1 MPPSADLHT
10 HTTFSDGRAS
20 PEELV
25 REAAAMG
32 LQTLAITDHDVLDG
46 SAAAQGA
53 AAALGIE
60 LISGVEITTVW
71 EGVDDEVDVLAY
83 HIDLEDANLRAALRS
98 SIGRLYERV
107 EALCG
112 RLRAMGYPVTFAE
125 AEAHNP
131 RYVGYSS
138 VIEVMRA
145 KGQVANFLSGRDV
158 LWAARQQVARPFG
171 MPIQEALALI
181 RSAGGVAVLAHPS
194 AIRERRWPTAEEIR
208 PLVEA
213 GLGGIEVYHPAV
225 DAPARDYFR
234 GLARQFDLA
243 VTGGSD
249 EHGYP
254 AGFPLLGREPVTQEM
269 VEALRLRAKTD
280 R

>member
-1 MPPSADLHT
+1 MTPAADLHT
-10 HTTFSDGRAS
+10 HTHFSDGRPS
-20 PEELV
+20 PEELL
-25 REAAAMG
+25 RAAAAMG
-32 LQTLAITDHDVLDG
+32 LHTLAITDHDVLDG
-46 SAAAQGA
+46 GVAAQSV
-53 AAALGIE
+53 AAALGIA
-60 LISGVEITTVW
+60 LIPGVEITTVW

-83 HIDLEDANLRAALRS
+83 HIDLNDASLRAALRA

-112 RLRAMGYPVTFAE
+112 RLTAMGYPVTFAE
-125 AEAHNP
+125 AEALNP

-138 VIEVMRA
+138 VIDVMRA
-145 KGQVANFLSGRDV
+145 KGQVPDFLSGRDV

-171 MPIQEALALI
+171 MPIQKALALI
-181 RSAGGVAVLAHPS
+181 RAAGGVAVLAHPS
-194 AIRERRWPTAEEIR
+194 LIRDRRWPSAEEIR

-225 DAPARDYFR
+225 DTPARDYFS
-234 GLARQFDLA
+234 GLARQFDLV

-254 AGFPLLGREPVTQEM
+254 AGFPLLGREPVTQEI
-269 VEALRLRAKTD
+269 VEALRSRVKTD

>member
-1 MPPSADLHT
+1 
-10 HTTFSDGRAS
+10 
-20 PEELV
+20 
-25 REAAAMG
+25 
-32 LQTLAITDHDVLDG
+32 
-46 SAAAQGA
+46 
-53 AAALGIE
+53 
-60 LISGVEITTVW
+60 
-71 EGVDDEVDVLAY
+71 VDDEVDVLAY
-83 HIDLEDANLRAALRS
+83 HIDLSHAGLRAALRA

-112 RLRAMGYPVTFAE
+112 QLTAMGYPVTFAE

-138 VIEVMRA
+138 IIDAMRA
-145 KGQVANFLSGRDV
+145 KGQVPDFLSGRNV
-158 LWAARQQVARPFG
+158 LWAARQQIATPFG
-171 MPIQEALALI
+171 IPIQEALALI
-181 RSAGGVAVLAHPS
+181 RSAGGVAVLAHP
-194 AIRERRWPTAEEIR
+194 AVIRDRRWPTPEEIR

-225 DAPARDYFR
+225 DAPARDYFT
-234 GLARQFDLA
+234 GIARQFDLV

-254 AGFPLLGREPVTQEM
+254 AGFSLLGREPVTQEM
-269 VEALRLRAKTD
+269 VEALAVRTKTN